1 MYDFNDRLLGNSF
14 LNSNQQ
20 VAAVEC
26 LRLACNLD
34 PSNEELK
41 VQLKRSLKAEDQP
54 SVSSNAST
62 AKAGLAI

>member
-14 LNSNQQ
+14 LNNNQQ

-34 PSNEELK
+34 PSNEDLK
-41 VQLKRSLKAEDQP
+41 VQLKRSLKSEDQP
-54 SVSSNAST
+54 NFSCDASA
-62 AKAGLAI
+62 AKTGLAM